1 MRYIDVTETASDLA
15 GQRMLRHVLDRPR
28 VSGRRH
34 ADQDDERG
42 GERQESSH
50 FLSSQGLDCQ
60 RYHKT
65 KRRSVAVARPFGP
78 SPHCFRRDAF
88 VGGDTENDPIDA
100 CRTIEQVET
109 SGKEGCMAQ
118 KTVLVVEDD
127 PDIRD
132 IVQDLLESEG
142 YDVVP
147 ASHGRQALEFL
158 SEATAKPDLVILD
171 MMMPLV
177 DGRQVLET
185 MQRDPVLASIPVLVI
200 SAVAREKPAGA
211 AAFLR
216 KPVSLEKLFE
226 TVRTFIKPSPLA
238 SLG

>member
-1 MRYIDVTETASDLA
+1 
-15 GQRMLRHVLDRPR
+15 
-28 VSGRRH
+28 
-34 ADQDDERG
+34 
-42 GERQESSH
+42 
-50 FLSSQGLDCQ
+50 
-60 RYHKT
+60 
-65 KRRSVAVARPFGP
+65 
-78 SPHCFRRDAF
+78 
-88 VGGDTENDPIDA
+88 
-100 CRTIEQVET
+100 
-109 SGKEGCMAQ
+109 MAQ

-158 SEATAKPDLVILD
+158 SEVKTTARPDLVILD
-171 MMMPLV
+171 MMMPLI

-185 MQRDPVLASIPVLVI
+185 MQQDPMLASIPVLVI

-226 TVRTFIKPSPLA
+226 TVRSFVNRPTLA
-238 SLG
+238 